1 MKNNINKNLLQYG
14 FLILLIGIT
23 TGIVFKTLDISLLSN
38 VLSMVDE
45 KYLAIGGLAILVNI
59 ALEGLVLRI

>member
-23 TGIVFKTLDISLLSN
+23 TSIVFKTLDISLLSN

-45 KYLAIGGLAILVNI
+45 K
-59 ALEGLVLRI
+59 